1 MRFKIKNI
9 NVRISFSFPAF
20 ILLFIVTE
28 KISFFLMSL
37 LSAFVH
43 ECVHIFFIY
52 FFGGRISSF
61 SISALGG
68 SISRKNTIALSELQ
82 EAVINISAP
91 VFNIVFGLVLLFFAP
106 QFTMFS
112 YVNLIMGVFNILP
125 FYSFDGGVFL
135 KYILLSCTNEK
146 NVDSVVMF
154 VSLII
159 TACFSFFSLYIFLV
173 HSQSILPFIFSLFM
187 ILSIIFKK

>member
-1 MRFKIKNI
+1 
-9 NVRISFSFPAF
+9 
-20 ILLFIVTE
+20 
-28 KISFFLMSL
+28 MSL
-37 LSAFVH
+37 LSAFAH

-52 FFGGRISSF
+52 LFGGKISSI

-68 SISRKNTIALSELQ
+68 TISRKNTAALNNLQ

-91 VFNIVFGLVLLFFAP
+91 VFNIFLGFFVLISSP
-106 QFTMFS
+106 QYEVFS
-112 YVNLIMGVFNILP
+112 YVNIIMGLFNILP

-135 KYILLSCTNEK
+135 KYILLSRTNERT
-146 NVDSVVMF
+146 SESIVMLI
-154 VSLII
+154 SLIV

-173 HSQSILPFIFSLFM
+173 HSQSILPFVFSLFM